1 VDYKGT
7 VSLAHLL
14 MIVAYMLAC
23 MYKLHILVN
32 VVKIVEVSV
41 ILHVIGHWKDP
52 LRSERII
59 YVSTIKASV
68 IPQRNTLAPGGKVW
82 VSLPKLSDFQS
93 KWINLWNSACLQVD
107 WYSIEPIKPWFIKA
121 IKWQRLTKLFTEN
134 F

>member
-68 IPQRNTLAPGGKVW
+68 IPQRNTLVPGGKCLG
-82 VSLPKLSDFQS
+82 VSSEIAGF
-93 KWINLWNSACLQVD
+93 
-107 WYSIEPIKPWFIKA
+107 SIQMDQFMK
-121 IKWQRLTKLFTEN
+121 
-134 F
+134 